1 MMYKMTFSAV
11 LAGFL
16 LIGCAGTETGT
27 GTGLS
32 KTQTG
37 ALIGGLAGAVA
48 GGATGDHSAKRILIG
63 GALGA
68 AAGGGIG
75 YYMDKQQE
83 ELNKELAGSGVEV
96 ERQGDTINL
105 NMPGGITFD
114 TGKANIKPNFTPVL
128 DDIANVMVKYPETK
142 IEVQGH
148 TDSVGSDAS
157 NLTLS
162 QLRAQSVSSA
172 LMQRGV
178 ASDRIR
184 SVGYGE
190 TMPVASNDTAA
201 GREANR
207 RVEIKIIPNPSK

>member
-1 MMYKMTFSAV
+1 MTRMALSLFT
-11 LAGFL
+11 AGLL
-16 LIGCAGTETGT
+16 LIGCAGTETGF
-27 GTGLS
+27 S

-37 ALIGGLAGAVA
+37 ALIGGLAGAAA
-48 GGATGDHSAKRILIG
+48 GAATGDHSAKRILIG

-83 ELNKELAGSGVEV
+83 ELNKELKGSGVEV
-96 ERQGDTINL
+96 QREGDTINL

-114 TGKANIKPNFTPVL
+114 SAQANIKPNFAPVL
-128 DDIANVMVKYPETK
+128 NDIATVMIKYPETK

-148 TDSVGSDAS
+148 TDNVGNDAS

-162 QLRAQSVSSA
+162 QLRAQSVTSYLNS
-172 LMQRGV
+172 RGV
-178 ASDRIR
+178 DSARIK

-190 TMPVASNDTAA
+190 SMPIASNDTPS
-201 GREANR
+201 GRETNR
-207 RVEIKIIPNPSK
+207 RVEIKIIPNPAK

>member
-1 MMYKMTFSAV
+1 MKHSTLSLLVAGLL
-11 LAGFL
+11 LA
-16 LIGCAGTETGT
+16 GCAGTE
-27 GTGLS
+27 TGLS

-75 YYMDKQQE
+75 YYMDRQQE
-83 ELNKELAGSGVEV
+83 ELNKELAGSGVQV
-96 ERQGDTINL
+96 QRQGDTINL

-114 TGKANIKPNFTPVL
+114 TAKTNIKPTFIPVL

-148 TDSVGSDAS
+148 TDSVGDNNS
-157 NLTLS
+157 NLSLS
-162 QLRAQSVSSA
+162 QLRAQSVTSYLTA
-172 LMQRGV
+172 KGV
-178 ASDRIR
+178 DSNRIR
-184 SVGYGE
+184 SVGFGE
-190 TMPVASNDTAA
+190 TMPIASNDTAD
-201 GREANR
+201 GREKNR